1 MKSLA
6 SLFHPPFSFFTKYLT
21 VVLAFEQQCNLCSGM
36 SPAHSLLPLGTWLPV
51 IDRADLLAPDL
62 SL

>member
-51 IDRADLLAPDL
+51 NDEGGFASP
-62 SL
+62 